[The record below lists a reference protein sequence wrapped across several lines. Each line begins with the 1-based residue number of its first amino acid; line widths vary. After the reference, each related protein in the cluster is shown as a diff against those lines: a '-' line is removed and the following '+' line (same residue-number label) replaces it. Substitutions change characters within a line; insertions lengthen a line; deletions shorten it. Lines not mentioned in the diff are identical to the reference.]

1 MSPSNVTKMENKNS
15 RESQAVTPEAEL
27 LQRIRRGN
35 EGAMAELYDR
45 FSAVVF
51 SAALRVLG
59 EASQAEDVLQ
69 EVFLQLWRNP
79 SAFDSNRGS
88 LAAWLAVIARH
99 RAIDHLRR
107 RRPETDFEEVVL
119 SVDPQLDS
127 QAARAEAI
135 GRIRA
140 VMETMSDEQ
149 RGALEMAFFEG
160 LTHTEIAEK
169 TGEPLGT
176 IKTRIRSALIAIRKA
191 LAP

>member
-1 MSPSNVTKMENKNS
+1 MSPANVPKKESKVS
-15 RESQAVTPEAEL
+15 RTPGATPDAEL
-27 LQRIRRGN
+27 LDSIRRGD

-59 EASQAEDVLQ
+59 ESSQAEDVLQ

-79 SAFDSNRGS
+79 SAFDANRGS

-107 RRPETDFEEVVL
+107 RKPEADFEDVVL
-119 SVDPQLDS
+119 SVDPGLDNM
-127 QAARAEAI
+127 AARAEAI
-135 GRIRA
+135 GRIRVVIDA
-140 VMETMSDEQ
+140 MPDEQ
-149 RGALEMAFFEG
+149 RTALEMAFFEG

-176 IKTRIRSALIAIRKA
+176 IKTRIRSGLIAIRKA
-191 LAP
+191 LGT

>member
-1 MSPSNVTKMENKNS
+1 MSPANVTKKENKIS
-15 RESQAVTPEAEL
+15 PESQAVTPDAEL
-27 LQRIRRGN
+27 LQRIRRGD
-35 EGAMAELYDR
+35 EAAMAELYDR

-51 SAALRVLG
+51 SAALRVLS

-79 SAFDSNRGS
+79 SAFDANRGS
-88 LAAWLAVIARH
+88 MAAWLAVIARH

-119 SVDPQLDS
+119 SVDPGLDN
-127 QAARAEAI
+127 QAARSEAI
-135 GRIRA
+135 GRIRG
-140 VMETMSDEQ
+140 VMENMSDEQ
-149 RGALEMAFFEG
+149 RSAVEMAFFEG

-191 LAP
+191 LAS